1 MVSAEGTAA
10 SPRAK
15 TARLEARVT
24 PEQKALLQR
33 AADLSGQSLTDFV
46 VAAAQDAARRTVETP
61 EVIRL
66 SAEDSKRFVELLLNP
81 PAPNEALREAAEAY
95 KETVVDEGL

>member
-1 MVSAEGTAA
+1 MPSAEPAA
-10 SPRAK
+10 SPRTK

-24 PEQKALLQR
+24 SEQKALLQR

-46 VAAAQDAARRTVETP
+46 VASAQEAARRAIEAHAV
-61 EVIRL
+61 VRL
-66 SAEDSKRFVELLLNP
+66 SAEDSRRFVELLLNP

-95 KETVVDEGL
+95 RETVVDEGL